1 MVKWVVVV
9 VLEPSRARNMASRG
23 RPGFNNPATPS
34 KVGQVTI
41 IWAAVPFEAE
51 MFVSRSTWTTERGD
65 ARPEGHDPVEAEAGG
80 GGRGGEGGD
89 QP

>member
-1 MVKWVVVV
+1 M
-9 VLEPSRARNMASRG
+9 VLERSRALNMASRG

-41 IWAAVPFEAE
+41 IWVTVPFEAE
-51 MFVSRSTWTTERGD
+51 IFVTRSTWTTERGD

-80 GGRGGEGGD
+80 GGRGGERGD